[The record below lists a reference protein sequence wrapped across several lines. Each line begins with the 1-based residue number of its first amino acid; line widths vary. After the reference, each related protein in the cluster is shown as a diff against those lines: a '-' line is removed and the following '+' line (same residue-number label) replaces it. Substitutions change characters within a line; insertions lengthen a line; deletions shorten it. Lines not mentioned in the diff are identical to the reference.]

1 VMQLRASRLAAEEA
15 ERTREE
21 QQRSADLFSTID
33 TWRSGRK
40 LGWREWAV
48 LALTA
53 GWVLWLLFW
62 GERDLSL
69 ASKISILFLMLII
82 YAVAYLVSAVRK

>member
-1 VMQLRASRLAAEEA
+1 MQARAERLTAEEA
-15 ERTREE
+15 ERIREE

-40 LGWREWAV
+40 LGWREWSV

-53 GWVLWLLFW
+53 GWVLWLIFW
-62 GERDLSL
+62 GERDLDL
-69 ASKISILFLMLII
+69 GSKISILFLMLII
-82 YAVAYLVSAVRK
+82 YAVAYLVGAVRGK